1 MTQAGPVKE
10 EERAGG
16 SPEMG
21 CNDGATCKDTHKFP
35 MILTEFGYCGG
46 YSNGYRIGYGNEYA
60 HGKKF
65 LRPQNIVTP
74 ELLSVF

>member
-1 MTQAGPVKE
+1 
-10 EERAGG
+10 
-16 SPEMG
+16 MG

-60 HGKKF
+60 HGKK
-65 LRPQNIVTP
+65 I
-74 ELLSVF
+74 SVVHLYSVDIIPR

>member
-1 MTQAGPVKE
+1 
-10 EERAGG
+10 
-16 SPEMG
+16 MG

-46 YSNGYRIGYGNEYA
+46 YSNGYRIGYGNGYS

>member
-1 MTQAGPVKE
+1 
-10 EERAGG
+10 
-16 SPEMG
+16 
-21 CNDGATCKDTHKFP
+21 

-46 YSNGYRIGYGNEYA
+46 YRIGYRIGYGNGYA